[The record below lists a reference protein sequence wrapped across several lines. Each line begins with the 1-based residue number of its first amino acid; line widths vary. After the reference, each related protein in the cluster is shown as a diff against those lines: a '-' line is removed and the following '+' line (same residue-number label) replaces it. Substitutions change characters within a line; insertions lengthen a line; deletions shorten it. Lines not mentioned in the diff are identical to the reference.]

1 MDDLKSLA
9 ELAVE
14 YLDLLATS
22 TKEVVDAQKE
32 TTEYVNLLIDSTKK
46 RTAAENKA
54 TDATGKLTNAKKDLW
69 NKSKNLGNE
78 FINVI
83 DAGTKLGQSLG
94 VSATQGVS
102 LEFKNRLNSIKSLV
116 AFDANLVVTT
126 EQLKEAQQGFAD
138 VFMGAREGMQI
149 SADGS
154 RAFVQDLKKGF
165 GSEFQPTAETFRM
178 LTQMGMSTTTQFEAF
193 RKSTGRASLSNQQ
206 LTTLY
211 GKNTLSFLLYGNKF
225 GKAAV
230 QAERL
235 GVNLAS
241 VQAAQEGLVTNL
253 DGTIDTVAQMNQL
266 GANIDFGNL
275 VRIAETEGPD
285 ALMAY
290 VRATVPEQMMQSAS
304 TRALF
309 KQLGISVEDY
319 LKSGQKQVSAADQLE
334 ARMSEQA
341 TAIGTATKVFTY
353 LTRAFDVGL
362 TAFGSLIASA
372 YVAAK
377 SLFELAVAQR
387 AAARLA
393 GATGPSSALS
403 ATSLFGAGAA
413 EKGGMAARMASG
425 KASAGSAMGIG
436 GALVAGGL
444 AGFDMYAQT
453 KDMKKSIVA
462 GLIAILSTVLTTF
475 LIGMIPVVGPFLA
488 PFIGPMIGTFIGK
501 KLTSMLL
508 DDATMMPTGYGERS
522 LVTSTGGVYAFNNSD
537 SIFAGTDI
545 LPADDFDGV
554 QRLPKGS
561 LQFKPTPTPQVGTTD
576 RATSDLVRKVD
587 ALISAM
593 EKANMTIDINGS
605 TQQVPRM
612 SVKTVQVLS
621 RNER

>member
-1 MDDLKSLA
+1 MADEKITEMMEEFNSGVMQMVSALREAVEELKNPKPSPKPAPDSEETNKTLKKFGNDLKKVGSELTRIA
-9 ELAVE
+9 E
-14 YLDLLATS
+14 
-22 TKEVVDAQKE
+22 
-32 TTEYVNLLIDSTKK
+32 
-46 RTAAENKA
+46 
-54 TDATGKLTNAKKDLW
+54 
-69 NKSKNLGNE
+69 
-78 FINVI
+78 
-83 DAGTKLGQSLG
+83 AGIRLGQSLG
-94 VSATQGVS
+94 VSATQGVA
-102 LEFKNRLNSIKSLV
+102 LEFKNRLNSIKSLG
-116 AFDANLVVTT
+116 AFNANLVVTT
-126 EQLKEAQQGFAD
+126 EQLKGAQQGFAD

-178 LTQMGMSTTTQFEAF
+178 LTQMGMSTTTQFDAF

-206 LTTLY
+206 LATLY
-211 GKNTLSFLLYGNKF
+211 GKNTLSFLLYGNSF

-241 VQAAQEGLVTNL
+241 VLAAQEGLVTNL

-290 VRATVPEQMMQSAS
+290 VRRTVPEQMMQSAS

-319 LKSGQKQVSAADQLE
+319 MKSGQKQVSAADQLE

-341 TAIGTATKVFTY
+341 DNTGKVNKGLDALGKV
-353 LTRAFDVGL
+353 LTWVSRGFINGMAAFGGL
-362 TAFGSLIASA
+362 TMAAFAAASSLAKLALAGPSTPGGLGASA
-372 YVAAK
+372 
-377 SLFELAVAQR
+377 
-387 AAARLA
+387 A
-393 GATGPSSALS
+393 GP
-403 ATSLFGAGAA
+403 AGAA
-413 EKGGMAARMASG
+413 APALTRGARMAAGAGTGLKIGGPMAAITGLMSGYAEYQQTGSLGAAFGKGIANAAGSIIGGILGGAIGGAFSFGLAAPIGASVGALAGGMAG
-425 KASAGSAMGIG
+425 DWIYNTFFKKAD
-436 GALVAGGL
+436 
-444 AGFDMYAQT
+444 DM
-453 KDMKKSIVA
+453 MS
-462 GLIAILSTVLTTF
+462 
-475 LIGMIPVVGPFLA
+475 P
-488 PFIGPMIGTFIGK
+488 
-501 KLTSMLL
+501 
-508 DDATMMPTGYGERS
+508 GYGSRS
-522 LVTSTGGVYAFNNSD
+522 LVTPTGVYALNNAD
-537 SIFAGTDI
+537 DVIAGTK
-545 LPADDFDGV
+545 LF
-554 QRLPKGS
+554 PKDA
-561 LQFKPTPTPQVGTTD
+561 LQFKTTPSVGGTTD